1 MKYLLKK
8 TTTAFLLVCAL
19 VTAAS
24 GQDSRA
30 ARGAKAKAAEAED
43 AVERLLDRYMLA
55 QGGVELFKLRTR
67 VVRGRVEM
75 SESPVPG
82 TFEQYEKVPHMSI
95 MVINLLGGQFLT
107 GANGDRRWMQTP
119 WGETRTVASV
129 GSADLLKQ
137 AASGKGF
144 KWRNAFSSAAIK
156 GRATVEGRETVVLA
170 ATPRGGEPLLIYF
183 DAETSLPRKTERV
196 HLAAG
201 SDDQVRAVYFDS
213 YATVDGVKVPA
224 LVRQVTARYTLTFR
238 VTEVKHN
245 VAIDDRLF
253 NSPEGK

>member
-1 MKYLLKK
+1 MNYLLKK

-129 GSADLLKQ
+129 GSADLLRQ

-144 KWRNAFSSAAIK
+144 KWRNAFSSAA
-156 GRATVEGRETVVLA
+156 L
-170 ATPRGGEPLLIYF
+170 
-183 DAETSLPRKTERV
+183 
-196 HLAAG
+196 
-201 SDDQVRAVYFDS
+201 
-213 YATVDGVKVPA
+213 
-224 LVRQVTARYTLTFR
+224 
-238 VTEVKHN
+238 
-245 VAIDDRLF
+245 
-253 NSPEGK
+253 